1 MGHRCTYVLWNWLTS
16 VCFLKTW
23 RWTKKENFVGSMSL
37 DQKMICSEWRLR
49 QREKN
54 HAGRFS
60 LLGVLLCCYV
70 SFVMQ
75 TMHTARPGK
84 RHSSLE
90 RQAGE
95 EASLCISVACC
106 LTTAGQENWESHFLP
121 TAGQWRVGI
130 TISAYIRT
138 VKSGNHNLSVQ
149 QDSKEKESHFLS
161 IAGQ

>member
-1 MGHRCTYVLWNWLTS
+1 M
-16 VCFLKTW
+16 CFLKTW

-106 LTTAGQENWESHFLP
+106 LTTAGQEKL
-121 TAGQWRVGI
+121 GI
-130 TISAYIRT
+130 TLSPYSRT
-138 VKSGNHNLSVQ
+138 MKSGNHNFCLH
-149 QDSKEKESHFLS
+149 QDSKEWESQF
-161 IAGQ
+161 ICTAGQ